1 MSILHT
7 STIFNLPKIIKDGYL
22 LPKYPDDE
30 NVSTKGVYG
39 VYVFRDMNYNGKYWY
54 YGSNIAYTYHVIF
67 VIKPSALKDLRFA
80 ACPSISYG
88 NCLLSAPEAIII
100 SNGIKTHNNTSNKS
114 TNITKFI
121 PKDINR
127 LETFINTKLTEK
139 EDANAKNTKQKKLNM
154 WDALTHEV
162 VFLEPIPLH
171 YIDAIIVAPSM
182 VKRVTEYIE
191 KVNEKRKAKRENT
204 AGKKHTLPSCL
215 NYYTPN
221 GCRIMDKRV
230 TGECKRILD
239 STVQLK
245 VLRRPTETTWKTVL
259 FNQ

>member
-30 NVSTKGVYG
+30 KVSVKGVYG
-39 VYVFRDMNYNGKYWY
+39 VYVFRGMHYDGKYWY
-54 YGSNIAYTYHVIF
+54 YGANISYTYHVIF
-67 VIKPSALKDLRFA
+67 VIKPSALKDLRFF

-100 SNGIKTHNNTSNKS
+100 SNGIPITHNKS
-114 TNITKFI
+114 SNITKFI

-139 EDANAKNTKQKKLNM
+139 EDANAKNKNKKKLNM

-191 KVNEKRKAKRENT
+191 KANEKKKKKHKDT
-204 AGKKHTLPSCL
+204 AGNTSEL
-215 NYYTPN
+215 
-221 GCRIMDKRV
+221 
-230 TGECKRILD
+230 
-239 STVQLK
+239 QLK